1 MLQDVFIIFGYTKV
15 CTNNNEK
22 ANYKK
27 SLNYTM
33 HIYVCM
39 CFTFKNQK
47 VKRCNTEWKKINTDK
62 YINDMFM

>member
-27 SLNYTM
+27 IIKLNYAY
-33 HIYVCM
+33 ICVYM
-39 CFTFKNQK
+39 CFTL
-47 VKRCNTEWKKINTDK
+47 KKSEG
-62 YINDMFM
+62 